1 VREEGNKLRMVDL
14 ISRKRDGLE
23 HTPDEIDFIVQGI
36 ADGSIPDYQ
45 LAAWCM
51 AVYFQGMTPREA
63 RDMAVKMAATG
74 DQVDLSPLPGVKI
87 DKHSTGGVG
96 DKTSLVVAPLV
107 AAAGIPVCKMSG
119 RGLGHTG
126 GTIDK
131 LESIPG
137 FRTELSLDDLFAQV
151 RKVGVG
157 LVGQTGNL
165 VPADK
170 QLYALRDVT
179 GTVASIPLIATSIMS
194 KKLAGGAD
202 GFVLYVKVGDGAF
215 LKTKAEAE
223 KLGELMVA
231 IGKNAGRRTVA
242 VLSAMD
248 QPLGKAIGNALEV
261 KEAIATLR
269 GEGPADLEELSL
281 VLAAQMLV
289 LAGAEKE
296 AAAAEAK
303 LKALI
308 ASGEGLRTFSRWIE
322 GQGGDPRIVEEPQR
336 LPLATTVVGVKSPQ
350 AGYVASWATE
360 ELGLISM
367 RLGAG
372 RARKEDPID
381 HGVGLVIEKKIGD
394 WVEVGE
400 EIAKVYARSE
410 AEAASGAAAVLNT
423 VKLVSTPP
431 PKKPLVIG
439 YII

>member
-1 VREEGNKLRMVDL
+1 MVDL
-14 ISRKRDGLE
+14 IGRKRDGLE
-23 HTPDEIDFIVQGI
+23 HTPEEISFIVQGI
-36 ADGSIPDYQ
+36 VDRSIPDYQ

-51 AVYFQGMTPREA
+51 AVYFQGMSPREA
-63 RDMAVKMAATG
+63 RDLAVKMAASG
-74 DQVDLSPLPGVKI
+74 DQVDLSPLPGIKI

-137 FRTELSLDDLFAQV
+137 FRTELSLPVLFEQV
-151 RKVGVG
+151 KTVGVG

-202 GFVLYVKVGDGAF
+202 GFVLDVKVGSGAF
-215 LKTKAEAE
+215 LKTKEEAE

-231 IGKNAGRRTVA
+231 IGKNAGRKTVA

-248 QPLGKAIGNALEV
+248 QPLGQAIGNALEV

-269 GEGPADLEELSL
+269 GEGPSDLERLSL
-281 VLAAQMLV
+281 VLGAQMLI
-289 LAGAEKE
+289 LAGQETDADR
-296 AAAAEAK
+296 AEAK
-303 LKALI
+303 LKTII
-308 ASGEGLRTFSRWIE
+308 ANGEGLAVFRRWVAA
-322 GQGGDPRIVEEPQR
+322 QGGDPQIVDDPDL
-336 LPLATTVVGVKSPQ
+336 LPTAPVVVGVESPVR
-350 AGYVASWATE
+350 GYLSAWETE
-360 ELGLISM
+360 ALGLTSM

-372 RARKEDPID
+372 RAKKGEPID
-381 HGVGLVIEKKIGD
+381 YGVGLVIKKKVGD
-394 WVEVGE
+394 WVEAGE
-400 EIAKVYARSE
+400 EIAKVYARSQ
-410 AEAASGAAAVLNT
+410 AEATTAVAEILT
-423 VKLVSTPP
+423 EVKLTTVPP
-431 PKKPLVIG
+431 PVSPLVIG

>member
-1 VREEGNKLRMVDL
+1 MREEGNKLRMVDL

-87 DKHSTGGVG
+87 DKHSTGGGG

-202 GFVLYVKVGDGAF
+202 GFVLDVKVGDGAF

>member
-1 VREEGNKLRMVDL
+1 MREEGNKLRMVDL

-23 HTPDEIDFIVQGI
+23 HTPDEINFIVQGI

-107 AAAGIPVCKMSG
+107 AAARIPVCKMSG

-202 GFVLYVKVGDGAF
+202 GFVLDVKVGDGAF

>member
-1 VREEGNKLRMVDL
+1 MVD
-14 ISRKRDGLE
+14 IIGRKRDGLE
-23 HTPDEIDFIVQGI
+23 QTPEEISFLVQGI
-36 ADGSIPDYQ
+36 AHGSIPDYQ

-63 RDMAVKMAATG
+63 RDLAVKMAASG
-74 DQVDLSPLPGVKI
+74 DQVDLSPLAGVKI

-131 LESIPG
+131 LEAIPG
-137 FRTELSLDDLFAQV
+137 FRTEMSLAALFDQV
-151 RKVGVG
+151 RAVGIG

-202 GFVLYVKVGDGAF
+202 GFVLDVKVGDGAF

-223 KLGELMVA
+223 ELGQLMVA
-231 IGKNAGRRTVA
+231 IGKNAGRKTIA

-269 GEGPADLEELSL
+269 GEGPPDLEELSL
-281 VLAAQMLV
+281 ALGAQMLI
-289 LAGAEKE
+289 LAGAEQE
-296 AAAAEAK
+296 TSAAQAR
-303 LKALI
+303 LKKLI
-308 ASGEGLRTFSRWIE
+308 ANGEGLQVFTRWLAA
-322 GQGGDPRIVEEPQR
+322 QGGDPQVVEDLSLLPTAPIVTQVQSSKR
-336 LPLATTVVGVKSPQ
+336 
-350 AGYVASWATE
+350 GYVGAWHTE
-360 ELGLISM
+360 ALGLTSM

-372 RARKEDPID
+372 RAQKGDPID

-394 WVEVGE
+394 WVETGDI
-400 EIAKVYARSE
+400 IAQVYARSQ
-410 AEAASGAAAVLNT
+410 AEAAVAVDEVLAEVELT
-423 VKLVSTPP
+423 PTPP
-431 PKKPLVIG
+431 PVLPLVIG

>member
-1 VREEGNKLRMVDL
+1 MREEGNKLRMVDL

-23 HTPDEIDFIVQGI
+23 HTPDEINFIVQGI

-202 GFVLYVKVGDGAF
+202 GFVLDVKVGDGAF

>member
-1 VREEGNKLRMVDL
+1 MREEGNKLRMVDL

-202 GFVLYVKVGDGAF
+202 GFVLDVKVGDGAF

>member
-1 VREEGNKLRMVDL
+1 MRMVDL

-23 HTPDEIDFIVQGI
+23 HTPEEIDFIVRGI
-36 ADGSIPDYQ
+36 VEGSIPDYQ

-137 FRTELSLDDLFAQV
+137 FRTELSLSELFAQV
-151 RKVGVG
+151 RKAGVG

-202 GFVLYVKVGDGAF
+202 GFVLDVKVGDGAF

-231 IGKNAGRRTVA
+231 IGKTPAGRRWRSFPPWTNR
-242 VLSAMD
+242 SGR
-248 QPLGKAIGNALEV
+248 PS
-261 KEAIATLR
+261 ATL
-269 GEGPADLEELSL
+269 
-281 VLAAQMLV
+281 
-289 LAGAEKE
+289 
-296 AAAAEAK
+296 
-303 LKALI
+303 
-308 ASGEGLRTFSRWIE
+308 
-322 GQGGDPRIVEEPQR
+322 
-336 LPLATTVVGVKSPQ
+336 
-350 AGYVASWATE
+350 
-360 ELGLISM
+360 
-367 RLGAG
+367 
-372 RARKEDPID
+372 
-381 HGVGLVIEKKIGD
+381 
-394 WVEVGE
+394 
-400 EIAKVYARSE
+400 
-410 AEAASGAAAVLNT
+410 
-423 VKLVSTPP
+423 
-431 PKKPLVIG
+431 
-439 YII
+439 

>member
-1 VREEGNKLRMVDL
+1 MVDL

-202 GFVLYVKVGDGAF
+202 GFVLDVKVGDGAF

>member
-1 VREEGNKLRMVDL
+1 MRMVD
-14 ISRKRDGLE
+14 IIGRKRDGLE
-23 HTPDEIDFIVQGI
+23 QTPEELSFLVRGIV
-36 ADGSIPDYQ
+36 DGSIPDYQ

-63 RDMAVKMAATG
+63 RDLAVKMAAFG
-74 DQVDLSPLPGVKI
+74 EQVDLSPLAGVKI

-107 AAAGIPVCKMSG
+107 AAVGIPVCKMSG
-119 RGLGHTG
+119 RSLGHTG

-131 LESIPG
+131 LEAIPG
-137 FRTELSLDDLFAQV
+137 FQTEMSLSNLFAQV
-151 RKVGVG
+151 RAVGFG

-170 QLYALRDVT
+170 RLYALRDVT

-202 GFVLYVKVGDGAF
+202 GFVLDVKVGDGAF

-223 KLGELMVA
+223 ELGELMVA
-231 IGKNAGRRTVA
+231 IGKNAGRKTIA
-242 VLSAMD
+242 VLSSME

-269 GEGPADLEELSL
+269 GEGPSDLEELSL
-281 VLAAQMLV
+281 ALGAQMLI
-289 LAGAEKE
+289 LAGAEQE
-296 AAAAEAK
+296 TTAAQAR
-303 LKALI
+303 LKRLI
-308 ASGEGLRTFSRWIE
+308 AAGEGLRVFTHWLAA
-322 GQGGDPRIVEEPQR
+322 QGGNPEVVEDLSL
-336 LPLATTVVGVKSPQ
+336 LPTAPVVAQVQSAKS
-350 AGYVASWATE
+350 GYVKAWHTE
-360 ELGLISM
+360 ALGLISM

-372 RARKEDPID
+372 RAQKGDPID

-394 WVEVGE
+394 WVETGDV
-400 EIAKVYARSE
+400 IAQVYARSQ
-410 AEAASGAAAVLNT
+410 AEAAVAADEVLT
-423 VKLVSTPP
+423 GVELTSTLPSVS
-431 PKKPLVIG
+431 PLVIG

>member
-1 VREEGNKLRMVDL
+1 MRMVDL

-23 HTPDEIDFIVQGI
+23 HTPEEIDFIVRGI
-36 ADGSIPDYQ
+36 VEGSIPDYQ

-137 FRTELSLDDLFAQV
+137 FRTELSLSELFAQV
-151 RKVGVG
+151 RKAGVG

-202 GFVLYVKVGDGAF
+202 GFVLDVKVGDGAF

-231 IGKNAGRRTVA
+231 IGKNAGRKTVA

-261 KEAIATLR
+261 REALATLR

-281 VLAAQMLV
+281 ALGAQMLV
-289 LAGAEKE
+289 LAGAEEE
-296 AAAAEAK
+296 AAEAKAK

-308 ASGEGLRTFSRWIE
+308 TSGEGLRTFGRWIE
-322 GQGGDPRIVEEPQR
+322 GQGGDPRIVDDPQL
-336 LPLATTVVGVKSPQ
+336 LPLAPSVVGVKSLR
-350 AGYVASWATE
+350 AGYVTSWATE
-360 ELGLISM
+360 ELGLLSM

-381 HGVGLVIEKKIGD
+381 HRVGLVIEKKIGD
-394 WVEVGE
+394 WVEAGE

-410 AEAASGAAAVLNT
+410 AEAASGVAAVLAA
-423 VKLVSTPP
+423 VQLAPTPP

>member
-1 VREEGNKLRMVDL
+1 MRMVDV

-23 HTPDEIDFIVQGI
+23 HTLEEIKYIVQGI
-36 ADGSIPDYQ
+36 VDGSIPDYQ

-63 RDMAVKMAATG
+63 RDLAVQMAATG

-131 LESIPG
+131 LEAIPG
-137 FRTELSLDDLFAQV
+137 FRTELALSELFAQV

-170 QLYALRDVT
+170 RLYALRDVT

-202 GFVLYVKVGDGAF
+202 GFVLDVKVGNGAF
-215 LKTKAEAE
+215 LKTRTEAE
-223 KLGELMVA
+223 KLAELMVA
-231 IGKNAGRRTVA
+231 IGKNAGRKTVA

-261 KEAIATLR
+261 REAIATLR

-281 VLAAQMLV
+281 VLGAQMLV

-296 AAAAEAK
+296 AAAARAK

-308 ASGEGLRTFSRWIE
+308 DRGEGLRTFCRWIE
-322 GQGGDPRIVEEPQR
+322 GQGGDPRIVEEPQL
-336 LPLATTVVGVKSPQ
+336 LPLAPSVVGVKSPA
-350 AGYVASWATE
+350 AGYVSAWATE

-381 HGVGLVIEKKIGD
+381 HRVGLVIEKKIGD
-394 WVEVGE
+394 RVETGE

-410 AEAASGAAAVLNT
+410 AEAARGAAAVLNA
-423 VKLVSTPP
+423 VQLASTPP
-431 PKKPLVIG
+431 PPKPLVIG